1 MLVEAKCSL
10 EALNLSKETRYRGLQ
25 RSFLSTLQIF
35 FSFISNMWYLNSAE
49 NTSESFLLRQFMAS
63 CTLLLLFFFTYYH
76 NIGLL
81 FSYFLFYFELTNWIL
96 FFVCL
101 PAHFPMRETGVP
113 SKVLSMQSLFPLNP
127 CQTVAYSCLIKLSQ
141 HS

>member
-35 FSFISNMWYLNSAE
+35 FLFHFKHVVFKFSWKYLRIISLKAVYCILYS
-49 NTSESFLLRQFMAS
+49 TPTF
-63 CTLLLLFFFTYYH
+63 FFFTYYH

-96 FFVCL
+96 FFVSVFLLIFPWGKQVFLLRCWVCNHYSL
-101 PAHFPMRETGVP
+101 WIPARLWHILV
-113 SKVLSMQSLFPLNP
+113 
-127 CQTVAYSCLIKLSQ
+127 
-141 HS
+141 

>member
-49 NTSESFLLRQFMAS
+49 NTSESFLLRQFIAS
-63 CTLLLLFFFTYYH
+63 CTLLLLFFFFFTYYH

-81 FSYFLFYFELTNWIL
+81 FSYFLFYFEFTNWIL
-96 FFVCL
+96 FFVSVFLLIFPWGKQVFLLRCWVCNHYSL
-101 PAHFPMRETGVP
+101 WIPARLWHILV
-113 SKVLSMQSLFPLNP
+113 
-127 CQTVAYSCLIKLSQ
+127 
-141 HS
+141 

>member
-49 NTSESFLLRQFMAS
+49 NTSESFLLRQFIAS
-63 CTLLLLFFFTYYH
+63 CTLLLLFFFFLH
-76 NIGLL
+76 IIIILG
-81 FSYFLFYFELTNWIL
+81 FSLVTSCFIL
-96 FFVCL
+96 NSL

-127 CQTVAYSCLIKLSQ
+127 CQTVVYSCLITLSQ